1 MKFEKPL
8 IKGKLIK
15 RYKRFLADIELENG
29 DVIIAHCT
37 NSGTM
42 KTCLETGAEVYLSP
56 ADNPNRKT
64 KFTWEM
70 IKINNKWVGVNTSNP
85 NKIAYNALKNGTIE
99 GLTGFNEVTREVKWG
114 NSRFDL
120 MARNKHETCFVEVK
134 NVSMKDG
141 EYAKFPDAVTS
152 RGRKHLTTLIEVKQ
166 QGLRAVMLYVVQR
179 TDVEK
184 FTIAGEIDPDYA
196 NTLQKAI
203 VSGVEVFVVQTE
215 VLPESIEII
224 GQLPF
229 VLHQL

>member
-1 MKFEKPL
+1 MKFERTL

-29 DVIIAHCT
+29 KSVVAHCT

-42 KTCLETGAEVYLSP
+42 KSCLETGADVYLCP
-56 ADNPNRKT
+56 ADNPNRRT
-64 KFTWEM
+64 KYTWEM
-70 IKINNKWVGVNTSNP
+70 IKINNKWVGINTFNP

-99 GLTGFNEVTREVKWG
+99 GLTGFTEVTREVKWG

-141 EYAKFPDAVTS
+141 KYAKFPDAVTS
-152 RGRKHLTTLIEVKQ
+152 RGRKHLTTLIEVKR
-166 QGLRAVMLYVVQR
+166 QGIRAVMLYVVQR

-184 FTIAGEIDPDYA
+184 FTFASEIDPEYA
-196 NTLQKAI
+196 NTLQNAI
-203 VSGVEVFVVQTE
+203 ENGVEVFVVQTE
-215 VLPESIEII
+215 VKPDSIEII
-224 GQLPF
+224 GQMPF
-229 VLHQL
+229 ELL

>member
-1 MKFEKPL
+1 MKFERTL

-29 DVIIAHCT
+29 NIVVAHCT

-42 KTCLETGAEVYLSP
+42 KSCLETGADVYLCP
-56 ADNPNRKT
+56 ADNPNRRT
-64 KFTWEM
+64 KYTWEM
-70 IKINNKWVGVNTSNP
+70 IKINNKWVGINTFNP

-99 GLTGFNEVTREVKWG
+99 GLTGFTEVTREVKWG

-141 EYAKFPDAVTS
+141 KYAKFPDAVTS
-152 RGRKHLTTLIEVKQ
+152 RGRKHLTTLIEVKR
-166 QGLRAVMLYVVQR
+166 QGIRAVMLYVVQR

-184 FTIAGEIDPDYA
+184 FTIASEIDPEYA
-196 NTLQKAI
+196 NTLQNAI
-203 VSGVEVFVVQTE
+203 ENGVEVFVVQTE
-215 VLPESIEII
+215 VKPDSIEII
-224 GQLPF
+224 GQMPF
-229 VLHQL
+229 ELL

>member
-1 MKFEKPL
+1 MKFENKL

-29 DVIIAHCT
+29 DIIIAHCT
-37 NSGTM
+37 NSGSM
-42 KTCLETGAEVYLSP
+42 KTCIETGADVFLSP
-56 ADNPNRKT
+56 AEKPGRKT

-70 IKINNKWVGVNTSNP
+70 IKINNKWVGINTGNP

-99 GLTGFNEVTREVKWG
+99 GLKDYTEVTREVKWG

-120 MARNKHETCFVEVK
+120 MASNEHETCFVEVK

-141 EYAKFPDAVTS
+141 KYAKFPDAVTS
-152 RGRKHLTTLIEVKQ
+152 RGRKHLTTLIEAKQ
-166 QGLRAVMLYVVQR
+166 QGIRAVMLYVVQR

-184 FTIAGEIDPDYA
+184 FTIASEIDPEYA
-196 NTLQKAI
+196 NTLRKA
-203 VSGVEVFVVQTE
+203 VENGVEVIVVQTE
-215 VLPESIEII
+215 VLPDSIEII

-229 VLHQL
+229 EL